1 MQNLILMKDKS
12 LQQQELLRPWWS
24 KLSKWLASHPWV
36 FILVLLFTMLSFLLA
51 IHQLSKRR
59 AEQALQV
66 MLADIRQTQPDSG
79 AESSVYPQSTA
90 DAANVME
97 KTAQLLQDIDLT
109 LSDSKSASASRLSLV
124 TKTPQGS
131 SVDTQFDL
139 VASYLDMG
147 DQIGASKLL
156 QDIIQNGNDLQ
167 QARARKML
175 SDLK

>member
-1 MQNLILMKDKS
+1 MN
-12 LQQQELLRPWWS
+12 
-24 KLSKWLASHPWV
+24 
-36 FILVLLFTMLSFLLA
+36 
-51 IHQLSKRR
+51 
-59 AEQALQV
+59 
-66 MLADIRQTQPDSG
+66 
-79 AESSVYPQSTA
+79 PQSTA

-109 LSDSKSASASRLSLV
+109 LTDSKSASASRLSLV

>member
-1 MQNLILMKDKS
+1 
-12 LQQQELLRPWWS
+12 
-24 KLSKWLASHPWV
+24 
-36 FILVLLFTMLSFLLA
+36 
-51 IHQLSKRR
+51 
-59 AEQALQV
+59 
-66 MLADIRQTQPDSG
+66 
-79 AESSVYPQSTA
+79 
-90 DAANVME
+90 ME

-109 LSDSKSASASRLSLV
+109 LTDSKSASASRLSLV